1 MLRIAIIGSCTAIA
15 LAALLMN
22 GDDTADGPAAEEV
35 AVAAARK
42 AWATATPDNR
52 RSAAPAAVGAGF
64 TGLPDSD
71 TTGLLQESLS
81 TDQLVDLVNAD
92 LGDGFVPVDREG
104 FKALLRSDPEL
115 RKNFTD

>member
-1 MLRIAIIGSCTAIA
+1 MLRIAIIGSCTVVA

-22 GDDTADGPAAEEV
+22 RDDPADGPAAEEV

-42 AWATATPDNR
+42 AGAAATPDDR
-52 RSAAPAAVGAGF
+52 RSAAPAAVSSGF
-64 TGLPDSD
+64 MGFPDFD
-71 TTGLLQESLS
+71 TSGLLQESLS
-81 TDQLVDLVNAD
+81 ADQLVDLVNAD
-92 LGDGFVPVDREG
+92 LGEGFVPVDREG